1 MNILLAALLT
11 LAYLFGAMLIGAG
24 IFYIL
29 RWAYRIC
36 EYLIYVLLHFL
47 PTHKGLPTHKSTR
60 R

>member
-29 RWAYRIC
+29 RC
-36 EYLIYVLLHFL
+36 VPDL
-47 PTHKGLPTHKSTR
+47 
-60 R
+60 

>member
-29 RWAYRIC
+29 RWVYRIC

-47 PTHKGLPTHKSTR
+47 PTLKGLPIHKSTR